1 MNYQQI
7 PVNAPAALVHS
18 YSKDGAMRIR
28 NVSGPVYAPDSKGG
42 PRADSGH
49 VKPPSC
55 YVDGEIMR
63 SAYVSHAEDDD
74 WGQAGT
80 MVREVLDDAARDRLV
95 SNVTGHLLNGVTEP
109 VLERAFR
116 YWKNVDETEGPVPV
130 GPHPPAS
137 RTLPTE
143 WSKR

>member
-1 MNYQQI
+1 VNYQQI
-7 PVNAPAALVHS
+7 PVNAPVAPVHS

-28 NVSGPVYAPDSKGG
+28 NVSDPVYAPNSNGG
-42 PRADSGH
+42 PRAGSEH
-49 VKPPSC
+49 LKPPSW

-74 WGQAGT
+74 WGRAGT
-80 MVREVLDDAARDRLV
+80 LVREVLDNAARDRLA

-116 YWKNVDETEGPVPV
+116 YWKIGQGSAPGN
-130 GPHPPAS
+130 PA
-137 RTLPTE
+137 RQAQP
-143 WSKR
+143 